1 MSSKVSGPCAPSTFA
16 SNHSVTRGTSTP
28 LISVITD
35 PLRGP
40 SPQVGEGTAAGTLP
54 PMSIDVTD
62 ATFPTEVVERSK
74 QVPVVVDLWAE
85 WCGPCK
91 TLGPILEKVIDETGG
106 KVVLAKVDVD
116 TNRQTAA
123 AFQVQGIPAVY
134 ALKDGKVVDGFVG
147 AQPEA
152 NVREFVA
159 GLLPTE
165 AEDAVASLLAAGD
178 EASLRQALDARA
190 RARERRASRSPSC
203 SCGAAPTRTRR
214 RRWRSSS
221 ASPSRPTRGASRR
234 WPASASTPTTTSP
247 TSSTAC
253 CPASRTTTTARQRF
267 VDLLEVM
274 GPDDPR
280 TAAYRKRLTAQLF

>member
-1 MSSKVSGPCAPSTFA
+1 
-16 SNHSVTRGTSTP
+16 
-28 LISVITD
+28 
-35 PLRGP
+35 
-40 SPQVGEGTAAGTLP
+40 
-54 PMSIDVTD
+54 MSIDVTD

-116 TNRQTAA
+116 TNQQTAA

-165 AEDAVASLLAAGD
+165 EEDAVAALLAAGD
-178 EASLRQALDARA
+178 EASLRQVLALEPGHEQAVVA
-190 RARERRASRSPSC
+190 PRRAAGEARGEEDKAEALALLERIPES
-203 SCGAAPTRTRR
+203 AETRR
-214 RRWRSSS
+214 VAALARIGVD
-221 ASPSRPTRGASRR
+221 TRDDITDELDGLLPRVKDDDA
-234 WPASASTPTTTSP
+234 
-247 TSSTAC
+247 
-253 CPASRTTTTARQRF
+253 ARQRF
-267 VDLLEVM
+267 IDLLEVM

-280 TAAYRKRLTAQLF
+280 TAPYRKQLTAQLF